1 MAIFTLPEQYKQQ
14 SRYWIPPLAAGAAS
28 WGAFMIIGQTPL
40 IRASGLALV
49 IIGMA
54 LALRPFGAV
63 FAFIG
68 AMALAFCPAFWA
80 QTGGVE
86 LLRPPEVIAALAAAL
101 IGGIALLI
109 WRRKALWGIGIGVLI
124 FGALFLLFVGT
135 PRSLRLT
142 TLLSAWLLYLMIDG
156 LLAANPRP
164 DSPPTGQLGAQHTWG
179 VLLLITLGVLNDP
192 LFALICPAVFLG
204 LFLTGKRMPVI
215 YWVLLVGISIW
226 GFYGIFS
233 LYADSAWWG
242 VNVNLAEANGVQVPF
257 LLSGGWREPSRWI
270 YLIELVI
277 YQFTAVGL
285 VLGVIG
291 LARLSRWYPP
301 VGVVTMIAYG
311 TYALFGLAY
320 FGADA
325 SVLLMPMLMIQVVWM
340 TYAVYAFNQW
350 ITRFSP
356 SNAAVLRWL
365 APGMFALL
373 PLILFTRISGLL

>member
-1 MAIFTLPEQYKQQ
+1 MVV
-14 SRYWIPPLAAGAAS
+14 
-28 WGAFMIIGQTPL
+28 GQTPL

-63 FAFIG
+63 FAVIG

-86 LLRPPEVIAALAAAL
+86 LLRPPEVIAALVAALVGAAA
-101 IGGIALLI
+101 ILI
-109 WRRKALWGIGIGVLI
+109 WRRKALWGIGLGILI
-124 FGALFLLFVGT
+124 FGVLFLLFVGT

-164 DSPPTGQLGAQHTWG
+164 DSPPTGQLGSQHTWG
-179 VLLLITLGVLNDP
+179 VLLLIAIGVLNDP

-204 LFLTGKRMPVI
+204 LFLTSKRMPVI
-215 YWVLLVGISIW
+215 YWVLLAAVAAW
-226 GFYGIFS
+226 GFYGIIT

-242 VNVNLAEANGVQVPF
+242 VNVDMAEANGVQVPF

-270 YLIELVI
+270 YLIELVV

-285 VLGVIG
+285 VLGGIG

-301 VGVVTMIAYG
+301 VGVVTMVAYG
-311 TYALFGLAY
+311 SYALFGLAY

-350 ITRFSP
+350 ITRSTASKAP
-356 SNAAVLRWL
+356 VLRWL
-365 APGMFALL
+365 APAAFILL
-373 PLILFTRISGLL
+373 PLVLLMRIPA